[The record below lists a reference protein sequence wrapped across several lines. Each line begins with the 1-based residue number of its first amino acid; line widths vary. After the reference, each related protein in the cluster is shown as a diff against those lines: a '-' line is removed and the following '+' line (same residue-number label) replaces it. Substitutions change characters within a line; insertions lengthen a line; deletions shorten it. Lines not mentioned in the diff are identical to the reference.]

1 MSEIGTD
8 QTYVHHIL
16 SEINGEHELSKHNGL
31 EPLKLVFMRKRERER
46 EGVVHNVLKLL
57 LRIFELKIK
66 FAFYDLPCSFP
77 IKRIFRRLRF
87 IYLFIS
93 FSLLKLLFLSTY
105 HFLSH
110 TTCIRSFVRFLGL
123 SFLMRTNARI
133 PNFAT
138 VN

>member
-16 SEINGEHELSKHNGL
+16 SEMNGEHELSKHNGL

-46 EGVVHNVLKLL
+46 VVHNVLELL

-77 IKRIFRRLRF
+77 IKRIFRRFRF
-87 IYLFIS
+87 IYFFFLAEAPV
-93 FSLLKLLFLSTY
+93 SLYLS
-105 HFLSH
+105 LSIAH
-110 TTCIRSFVRFLGL
+110 HMHSIICSL
-123 SFLMRTNARI
+123 SRTIFFNAHECS
-133 PNFAT
+133 NS
-138 VN
+138 